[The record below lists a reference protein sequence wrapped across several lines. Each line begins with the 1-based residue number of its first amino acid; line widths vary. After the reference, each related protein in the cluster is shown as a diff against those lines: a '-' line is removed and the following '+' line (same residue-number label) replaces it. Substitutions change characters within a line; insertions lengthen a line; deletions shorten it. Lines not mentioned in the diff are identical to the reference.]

1 MHDAHFVSLVLW
13 RGTAGE
19 EEPVYTGALA
29 KVAWG
34 LYAHLIR
41 LVSWRGTAG
50 EELAYKGAVCS
61 DRPLITPAGEFDGQ
75 AGPIMPTL
83 GCGGSAGMT
92 VNSRLE
98 CSVGS
103 PAQAV
108 S

>member
-1 MHDAHFVSLVLW
+1 MLHLGGILGGLELA
-13 RGTAGE
+13 
-19 EEPVYTGALA
+19 YTGALA

-50 EELAYKGAVCS
+50 EALAYKGAVCS

-75 AGPIMPTL
+75 AGPILPTL
-83 GCGGSAGMT
+83 GCGGNAGMT

-98 CSVGS
+98 CSVGN